1 MSRLPDPG
9 GDNDSWGTLLNDF
22 LQQALATD
30 GTLVTTSTNS
40 YTGTSNTNLANSS
53 RPGLVQLAGDL
64 TVPVTAPKVVGLQ
77 GVAVASNSP
86 VDGQVLAYASSSGKW
101 QPTTPSDGGGGGTSW
116 TGDIDGG
123 SATSVYGGVSAIDC
137 GASA

>member
-1 MSRLPDPG
+1 MSRLPTPG
-9 GDNDSWGTLLNDF
+9 GDNDNWGTLLNDY
-22 LQQALATD
+22 LQQSLASD

-40 YTGTSNTNLANSS
+40 YTGTTNTNLANSS

-77 GVAVASNSP
+77 GVAITSSSP
-86 VDGQVLAYASSSGKW
+86 IDGQVLTYVSSASQW
-101 QPTTPSDGGGGGTSW
+101 QPVTPSGGGDGGTSW

-123 SATSVYGGVSAIDC
+123 SATSVYGGAPSIDC
-137 GASA
+137 GSST